1 MEHDEKFYD
10 YYTSICKSISTPI
23 RIRIIET
30 IWEKENLNVSQIQ
43 KKLDIPISRLSNN
56 LSILYKIG
64 VLDKQKKGSF
74 IYYSLKHKE
83 IIDAIK
89 NMKKVVELIAL
100 EGSNLLKQQGN
111 FSDNIYIVFA
121 LLFDYPNNKTKE
133 YFENFLKILNISDNF
148 DIPNIDNLELS
159 HTSLFINNYP
169 SVPAP
174 PYASSY
180 ILRPDLYE
188 HIENYYK
195 LGGYLIENRNQPP
208 DYLIFELIFLSNLFN
223 DNNILLEWKFL
234 EEHFLL
240 WFEKFTD
247 KIINS
252 GKNGF
257 YSYIAKQTLNFIK
270 NRLKELKHGKTNFPS

>member
-1 MEHDEKFYD
+1 MNHDEKFYD

-23 RIRIIET
+23 RIKIIET
-30 IWEKENLNVSQIQ
+30 IGEEDNLNVSQIQ

-74 IYYSLKHKE
+74 IYYFLKHKE

-100 EGSNLLKQQGN
+100 EGSNLLKKKEMI
-111 FSDNIYIVFA
+111 SDNFYFIFA

-133 YFENFLKILNISDNF
+133 YFEKFIKILNISDNMELS
-148 DIPNIDNLELS
+148 DIDNLELS
-159 HTSLFINNYP
+159 YTSLFINSYP

-174 PYASSY
+174 PYSSSY
-180 ILRPDLYE
+180 ISRPDIYD
-188 HIENYYK
+188 IVENYYK
-195 LGGYLIENRNQPP
+195 LGGYIIDTRNQPP
-208 DYLIFELIFLSNLFN
+208 DYLIFELIFLSNLYN
-223 DNNILLEWKFL
+223 DNNILLEQKFL
-234 EEHFLL
+234 EEHFIK
-240 WFEKFTD
+240 WFEKFTS

-252 GKNGF
+252 EEEGF
-257 YSYIAKQTLNFIK
+257 YPYIAEKSLNFIK
-270 NRLKELKHGKTNFPS
+270 NRLKELKYGKTDFPS